1 MTNSFTRPCVHH
13 SCLTI
18 AFEMQSMGTFVE
30 EHAAI
35 KFNLPSLEQ
44 YIREDEYDEY
54 SGMEEG
60 DDNVA
65 DADASGSHDEL

>member
-1 MTNSFTRPCVHH
+1 
-13 SCLTI
+13 
-18 AFEMQSMGTFVE
+18 MQSMGTFVE